1 MNDEKP
7 NPFKDVFENVEA
19 TPLEKRS
26 LFVRLRN
33 YFIAG
38 MLVTAPI
45 AITLIITLWFLNLI
59 DSRVRDILSF
69 QNDPYQNVTIPGLGI
84 VIAIVFFIFV
94 GWLTRNYLGQ
104 LLLRLSEYLLDKMPI
119 VRTIYSAIKQIFET
133 VMTSKSQAFR
143 DVVMLEYPRKG
154 IYSLGFLTG
163 KTTGEVEEKT
173 HEDTINVFVPTTPNP
188 TSGFLLFVPRK
199 DVTFLDM
206 TVEEGIKMVVSA
218 GIITPEYPP
227 KKRKS
232 VAEEV
237 EKKPAPKKVSSK
249 KATAKK
255 TTAKKAKTKN

>member
-1 MNDEKP
+1 MNSERP
-7 NPFKDVFENVEA
+7 NPFKGVFENVEA
-19 TPLEKRS
+19 TPSEKRS

-227 KKRKS
+227 RKRKGQ
-232 VAEEV
+232 ETV
-237 EKKPAPKKVSSK
+237 EANTKPAPKKVAPK
-249 KATAKK
+249 KATVKK
-255 TTAKKAKTKN
+255 TKTKS

>member
-1 MNDEKP
+1 MNDKKP
-7 NPFKDVFENVEA
+7 NPFKDVFESVEA

-133 VMTSKSQAFR
+133 VMASKSQAFR

-227 KKRKS
+227 SKGKS
-232 VAEEV
+232 QEAV
-237 EKKPAPKKVSSK
+237 EAKKKPAPKKVAPQ
-249 KATAKK
+249 KAAAKK
-255 TTAKKAKTKN
+255 KKIKS